1 MSNNM
6 KNPRNEAVQAI
17 DFQAALQ
24 HIEEQLRDSE
34 DSETIIN
41 RLLKGAAEFYGAN
54 RASVVEA
61 DWALN
66 IGLLTYEWCADGV
79 EPQKEMLQHMAVEGF
94 PRWHDSL
101 SLNQP
106 IIITDVDALK
116 DVHPDE
122 YQFFFA
128 VRSNIRIGGS
138 VLQTPQ
144 SGLYRRG
151 RPNAVSERPD
161 LSVYHFVCYRFGT
174 E

>member
-122 YQFFFA
+122 
-128 VRSNIRIGGS
+128 
-138 VLQTPQ
+138 
-144 SGLYRRG
+144 
-151 RPNAVSERPD
+151 
-161 LSVYHFVCYRFGT
+161 
-174 E
+174 